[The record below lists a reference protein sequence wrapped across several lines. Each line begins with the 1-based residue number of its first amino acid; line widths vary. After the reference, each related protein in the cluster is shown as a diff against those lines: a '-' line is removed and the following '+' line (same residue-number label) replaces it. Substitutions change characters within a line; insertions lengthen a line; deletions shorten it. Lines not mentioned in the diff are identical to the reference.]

1 MSDVKGARSGAP
13 ARPPRWGVSP
23 GARALSALPAAPLEA
38 PVPVSV
44 PVPMSTPARPPLR
57 GMPVRVRRVIVSVL
71 AGGGITAVG
80 LGGPL
85 TGGALA
91 SEPSASSS
99 PPSGTSTTPAS
110 ETPTQTTT
118 TSTTPTGTTTTSGAT
133 TPTTTPTPTTSTP
146 ASEPP
151 ATSTSTTTAPA
162 SAPTT
167 TEASK
172 PPVIAPKVVVQR
184 KQQTT
189 QGEAANPTATNPTET
204 PGASTG
210 GSTGSGDIAPAPQLA
225 AVQASALA
233 AMLADSA
240 ASTQALDF
248 FRIPLF
254 LLPIY
259 QAAAVQYGVPWQ
271 VLAAINEV
279 ETDFGAD
286 QSVST
291 AGAIGWMQFMP
302 ETWLQYGV
310 DAVNAGYADPYNPV
324 DAIFAAARYL
334 HAAGASTN
342 LRTAILAYNHSEAY
356 VESVL
361 LRARLFAS
369 YPPSVIATLTGLTE
383 GSLPVAGA
391 RLSASS
397 IVPDAGATGGQGSTQ
412 TGASNATAG
421 ATLAQP
427 PVAGTAKASQEAS
440 ALPGST
446 PAPPPAVSAARA
458 ERALNAAAPPS
469 QLSELIARK
478 GAPVVAVEDGRVVGI
493 GKSRKLGRY
502 LVLRD
507 TYGDV
512 FTYAGLGSIAPEYR
526 LPKQAQ
532 VHVPKGA
539 LAEAEASGDPKPT
552 QAASAGSQLP
562 LTLHV
567 AKPKA
572 AASRLSKHASAAA
585 GSSGQGAPSTGAP
598 SDGYAEAGASG
609 EAGKT
614 RVYAHPGNPD
624 AIAAARIRAQAARHD
639 VMAPGWMRLSKGSVV
654 AQGTVLGHLGS
665 DDESP
670 DATLRFAIRPAGAQS
685 AVDPQPILTNWKQ
698 LEIALHPRGAK
709 DGPVLAGATASDAFL
724 LSKAELQSSVLGD
737 PGIKLGKCD
746 REQVAAGKVGS
757 RTLAL
762 LVFLSRSG
770 LKPTVGELR
779 CGRVAYTARGLTTS
793 FPPPGTID
801 IAAINGIPIAGHQ
814 GAGTI
819 TDITIRTLL
828 TIPSQFAPKRIVS
841 LMKYP
846 GAPSTIA
853 AADYASYIKIELAVG
868 AHGASASK
876 AVGANAKSAA
886 AANKTTAPGAT
897 DVVLGTNEWQRLVG
911 QIGSLPTPK
920 LSSKPSASAIRD
932 KQAAPTNRGLGTSVL
947 P

>member
-1 MSDVKGARSGAP
+1 MSGVNGARST
-13 ARPPRWGVSP
+13 
-23 GARALSALPAAPLEA
+23 
-38 PVPVSV
+38 
-44 PVPMSTPARPPLR
+44 TPAGSQRP
-57 GMPVRVRRVIVSVL
+57 GMSFKLAVPVRVRRAILSAL
-71 AGGGITAVG
+71 AGGGLTAVG
-80 LGGPL
+80 LGAPL
-85 TGGALA
+85 TGAALA
-91 SEPSASSS
+91 SEPST
-99 PPSGTSTTPAS
+99 GTAPTPGASTTSAS

-118 TSTTPTGTTTTSGAT
+118 TSTTPTGTTTMPGTTTSTTTST
-133 TPTTTPTPTTSTP
+133 TPTSEPPATTSTP
-146 ASEPP
+146 A
-151 ATSTSTTTAPA
+151 TTTPA
-162 SAPTT
+162 STPTT
-167 TEASK
+167 TEASQS
-172 PPVIAPKVVVQR
+172 PVSGPKVVVQR
-184 KQQTT
+184 TQQTT
-189 QGEAANPTATNPTET
+189 KGEAANPAEGT
-204 PGASTG
+204 PGGTPATTTPAS
-210 GSTGSGDIAPAPQLA
+210 SGSGNIAPAPQLA
-225 AVQASALA
+225 ATQSGALA

-240 ASTQALDF
+240 ASTQALAF
-248 FRIPLF
+248 YRIPLF

-279 ETDFGAD
+279 ETNFGTD
-286 QSVST
+286 LSVST

-334 HAAGASTN
+334 HAAGASTD

-383 GSLPVAGA
+383 GSVPVAGA
-391 RLSASS
+391 RLVGSSLAPGDGLAGGPDSAQAGTSS
-397 IVPDAGATGGQGSTQ
+397 
-412 TGASNATAG
+412 ATAG

-427 PVAGTAKASQEAS
+427 PVAGAAKVSQAAS

-446 PAPPPAVSAARA
+446 PAPSPAASAASA

-469 QLSELIARK
+469 QLSELVGRRD
-478 GAPVVAVEDGRVVGI
+478 APVVAVEDGRVVGL

-502 LVLRD
+502 VVLRD

-526 LPKQAQ
+526 LPKPAQ

-539 LAEAEASGDPKPT
+539 LAEVEAGGDPKPIR
-552 QAASAGSQLP
+552 AASAGGQP
-562 LTLHV
+562 PVTLHV
-567 AKPKA
+567 AKPNKR
-572 AASRLSKHASAAA
+572 ASKRSKQAGAVATGPSGQESAPV
-585 GSSGQGAPSTGAP
+585 GSSNQESAPVGAPSGAQ
-598 SDGYAEAGASG
+598 
-609 EAGKT
+609 AGKT

-624 AIAAARIRAQAARHD
+624 AIAAARIRAQAARLKAT
-639 VMAPGWMRLSKGSVV
+639 APGWMKLSKGSVV

-665 DDESP
+665 EGESP
-670 DATLRFAIRPAGAQS
+670 EASLRFAIRPAGSQS
-685 AVDPQPILTNWKQ
+685 AVDPLPILTNWKQ
-698 LEIALHPRGAK
+698 LEIALHPLGAK

-724 LSKAELQSSVLGD
+724 LSKDELHSAVLGD
-737 PGIKLGKCD
+737 PDIKLGACD
-746 REQVAAGKVGS
+746 REQVAAGKVGR

-779 CGRVAYTARGLTTS
+779 CGRPLYTAKGLTTS
-793 FPPPGTID
+793 FPPAGTVD

-841 LMKYP
+841 LMRYP

-853 AADYASYIKIELAVG
+853 AADYSSYIKIELAGNASG
-868 AHGASASK
+868 AAASK
-876 AVGANAKSAA
+876 VAGANAKRA
-886 AANKTTAPGAT
+886 TTASSKTAVPPA
-897 DVVLGTNEWQRLVG
+897 DVVLGTTEWQRLVG
-911 QIGSLPTPK
+911 QIGSLRSPK
-920 LSSKPSASAIRD
+920 LSSKPSGSAIRD
-932 KQAAPTNRGLGTSVL
+932 KQAAPSNRGLGTSVL

>member
-1 MSDVKGARSGAP
+1 MSGVNGARSWT
-13 ARPPRWGVSP
+13 R
-23 GARALSALPAAPLEA
+23 RAIISA
-38 PVPVSV
+38 
-44 PVPMSTPARPPLR
+44 
-57 GMPVRVRRVIVSVL
+57 L
-71 AGGGITAVG
+71 AGGGLTAVG

-85 TGGALA
+85 SGVALA
-91 SEPSASSS
+91 AEPSAGAS

-110 ETPTQTTT
+110 EAPTQTTT
-118 TSTTPTGTTTTSGAT
+118 TSTAPTGTTTTPATTTPTTAASEPTATTT
-133 TPTTTPTPTTSTP
+133 TPTTTTPTSV
-146 ASEPP
+146 
-151 ATSTSTTTAPA
+151 
-162 SAPTT
+162 PTT

-172 PPVIAPKVVVQR
+172 SPVAPKVLVQR

-189 QGEAANPTATNPTET
+189 EGETSNQATANSTSTPATNPE
-204 PGASTG
+204 
-210 GSTGSGDIAPAPQLA
+210 GSTGSGNIAPAPQLA
-225 AVQASALA
+225 AVQSSALA

-279 ETDFGAD
+279 ETNFGTD
-286 QSVST
+286 LSVST

-342 LRTAILAYNHSEAY
+342 LRAAILAYNHSEAY

-361 LRARLFAS
+361 LRARLFSS

-383 GSLPVAGA
+383 GSVPVTGA
-391 RLSASS
+391 RLIGNATTLGDSQASGQGATPAGASS
-397 IVPDAGATGGQGSTQ
+397 
-412 TGASNATAG
+412 ATAG
-421 ATLAQP
+421 ATQVQSPA
-427 PVAGTAKASQEAS
+427 ASGAKASHTALT
-440 ALPGST
+440 LPGST
-446 PAPPPAVSAARA
+446 PAPSPAESAAAA
-458 ERALNAAAPPS
+458 EHALNAAAPPS
-469 QLSELIARK
+469 QLSELEGRR
-478 GAPVVAVEDGRVVGI
+478 GAPVVAVENGRVVGL

-502 LVLRD
+502 VVLRD

-526 LPKQAQ
+526 LPKPAQ
-532 VHVPKGA
+532 VHVQKGA
-539 LAEAEASGDPKPT
+539 LAEAEAGNDATPT
-552 QAASAGSQLP
+552 HAASAGSQPP

-567 AKPKA
+567 AKPKKG
-572 AASRLSKHASAAA
+572 SSSSPKQTSDSLTGSPSQESILA
-585 GSSGQGAPSTGAP
+585 GS
-598 SDGYAEAGASG
+598 
-609 EAGKT
+609 GKT

-624 AIAAARIRAQAARHD
+624 AIAAERLRAQLARSKAL
-639 VMAPGWMRLSKGSVV
+639 APGWMALEKGSVV
-654 AQGTVLGHLGS
+654 AQGTVLGHLS
-665 DDESP
+665 SNAESP
-670 DATLRFAIRPAGAQS
+670 DASLRFAIRPAGSHS
-685 AVDPQPILTNWKQ
+685 AVDPLPILTNWKQ
-698 LEIALHPRGAK
+698 LEIALHPQGAK

-724 LSKAELQSSVLGD
+724 LSKDELQSAVLGD
-737 PGIKLGKCD
+737 PDIKLGKCD
-746 REQVAAGKVGS
+746 REQLVAGKVGRRS
-757 RTLAL
+757 LAL

-779 CGRVAYTARGLTTS
+779 CGHPVYTAKGLTTS
-793 FPPPGTID
+793 FPPAGTID
-801 IAAINGIPIAGHQ
+801 ISAINGIPIAGHQ

-828 TIPSQFAPKRIVS
+828 TIPSQFAPKHIVS
-841 LMKYP
+841 LMRYP

-853 AADYASYIKIELAVG
+853 AADYSNYIKIELAG
-868 AHGASASK
+868 TPGTSASK
-876 AVGANAKSAA
+876 VAGDKAKSAKA
-886 AANKTTAPGAT
+886 AASKTTVAAT
-897 DVVLGTNEWQRLVG
+897 DVVLGTTEWQRLVG
-911 QIGSLPTPK
+911 QIGSLSVPR

-932 KQAAPTNRGLGTSVL
+932 KQAAPNNRGLGTSVL

>member
-1 MSDVKGARSGAP
+1 MSGVNGARSWT
-13 ARPPRWGVSP
+13 R
-23 GARALSALPAAPLEA
+23 RAIISA
-38 PVPVSV
+38 
-44 PVPMSTPARPPLR
+44 
-57 GMPVRVRRVIVSVL
+57 L
-71 AGGGITAVG
+71 AGGGLTAVG

-91 SEPSASSS
+91 AEPSTGSS
-99 PPSGTSTTPAS
+99 PPSGSSTTPAS
-110 ETPTQTTT
+110 EAPTQTTT
-118 TSTTPTGTTTTSGAT
+118 TSTAPTGTTTTPATT
-133 TPTTTPTPTTSTP
+133 TPTTTASVP
-146 ASEPP
+146 ASEPT
-151 ATSTSTTTAPA
+151 ATTTTPTTTTPA

-167 TEASK
+167 TEAAK
-172 PPVIAPKVVVQR
+172 PPVVVPKVLVQR

-189 QGEAANPTATNPTET
+189 EEEAGNQTTTDSATTPATNP
-204 PGASTG
+204 A
-210 GSTGSGDIAPAPQLA
+210 GSTGSGNIAPAPQLA
-225 AVQASALA
+225 AVQSSALA

-279 ETDFGAD
+279 ETNFGTD
-286 QSVST
+286 LSVSS
-291 AGAIGWMQFMP
+291 AGAVGWMQFMP

-342 LRTAILAYNHSEAY
+342 LRAAILAYNHSEAY

-383 GSLPVAGA
+383 GSVPVADA
-391 RLSASS
+391 RLIGSSTVPGDGPASGQDSA
-397 IVPDAGATGGQGSTQ
+397 P
-412 TGASNATAG
+412 TGAASATAG
-421 ATLAQP
+421 ATQVQSPA
-427 PVAGTAKASQEAS
+427 AS
-440 ALPGST
+440 AAGASRTPSTLPGST
-446 PAPPPAVSAARA
+446 PAPSPAVSAAAA
-458 ERALNAAAPPS
+458 EHALDAAAPPS
-469 QLSELIARK
+469 QLSELEGRRD
-478 GAPVVAVEDGRVVGI
+478 APVVAVENGRVVGL

-526 LPKQAQ
+526 LPKSAQ

-539 LAEAEASGDPKPT
+539 LAEAEAGSDSTPT
-552 QAASAGSQLP
+552 RVASAGSQPP

-567 AKPKA
+567 AKPKKRA
-572 AASRLSKHASAAA
+572 PSSSEQANAAAA
-585 GSSGQGAPSTGAP
+585 GSSGQESTPVNG
-598 SDGYAEAGASG
+598 
-609 EAGKT
+609 GKI

-624 AIAAARIRAQAARHD
+624 AIAAETLKAQAARSKAL
-639 VMAPGWMRLSKGSVV
+639 APGWMRLDKGSVV

-665 DDESP
+665 DSESP
-670 DATLRFAIRPAGAQS
+670 DASLRFAIRPAGSRS
-685 AVDPQPILTNWKQ
+685 AVDPLPILTNWRQ
-698 LEIALHPRGAK
+698 LEIALHPKGAK

-724 LSKAELQSSVLGD
+724 LSKNELQSAVLGD

-746 REQVAAGKVGS
+746 REQLATGKVGR

-779 CGRVAYTARGLTTS
+779 CGRPAYTAKGLTTS
-793 FPPPGTID
+793 FPPAGTID
-801 IAAINGIPIAGHQ
+801 IAAINGIPISGHQ

-819 TDITIRTLL
+819 TDIAIRTLL

-841 LMKYP
+841 LMRYP

-853 AADYASYIKIELAVG
+853 AADYSNYIKIELAN
-868 AHGASASK
+868 APGASASK
-876 AVGANAKSAA
+876 VAGAKAKSAKA
-886 AANKTTAPGAT
+886 ASSKTATAAT
-897 DVVLGTNEWQRLVG
+897 DVVLGTSEWQRLVG
-911 QIGSLPTPK
+911 QIGSLSSPK

-932 KQAAPTNRGLGTSVL
+932 KQAAPNNRGLGTSVL